1 MEGSNN
7 TDSAASESQILN
19 ISTPVKKNDAHTKKP
34 KFLKRK
40 WVILAIIFILAV
52 APAAFILIRVLNNA
66 KTEKQYEDCV
76 RECVLSKNSG
86 ESESESEVPYKNCF
100 QYCRE

>member
-1 MEGSNN
+1 MEDVDKA
-7 TDSAASESQILN
+7 DSPAGESRVLN
-19 ISTPVKKNDAHTKKP
+19 LSTPVKKEGLAKKS
-34 KFLKRK
+34 KSVNRK
-40 WVILAIIFILAV
+40 WVILVLIFVLAV
-52 APAAFILIRVLNNA
+52 APALFILIRLLNNA

-86 ESESESEVPYKNCF
+86 ESESEGEIPYKNCF